1 MVYDLL
7 ILNGH
12 ILDGTGN
19 PWFKADVGLVGDRI
33 EAVGKLVREKAD
45 RRINAEGCIVA
56 PGFIDIHSH
65 SDVPLLVDPRA
76 ESKIHQGV
84 TTEVVGNCGNSA
96 APMNNAVRK
105 YRERYARSAVGDD
118 FQFDWRTMADYLAR
132 LDRQG
137 VAVNVAPLVGH
148 GTVRHNIMGYEAR
161 EPTDSELGRMRR
173 LVDAA
178 MREGA
183 WGISTGL
190 IYPPSVYAKTDEIVE
205 LAKTSARHGGI
216 YASHIRG
223 EGETLLDAVG
233 EAIEVGERS
242 GAPVE
247 IAHFKASGK
256 AYWGKTRESHRL
268 VEEAR
273 ARGVDVTFDQY
284 PYIASSTGLSS
295 VLPHWAHEGGAEKMM
310 ERLRDPA
317 TRKRLEA
324 EGRTDRDWSEIM
336 VVYVKSNQKYIGKRI
351 TEIAEM
357 EGKEPADAAFDLLLA
372 EDTQVQ
378 TVMFGLGEEDVRF
391 VMRSPYMMVG
401 SDGSAVSPKGILGK
415 GQPHPR
421 YYGTFPR
428 VLGHYARDEGIITL
442 QEAVRKMTSAPAQR
456 MGFKDRGLLREG
468 YKADIAVFDPLRVK
482 DEATFTD
489 PHRFASGI
497 PYVLVNGTVVINKGK
512 QTSALPGKTLKKSQ

>member
-19 PWFKADVGLVGDRI
+19 PWFRADVGIVGDGI
-33 EAVGKLVREKAD
+33 EAVGRLGKEKAE
-45 RRINAEGCIVA
+45 RRINAEGHVVA

-65 SDVPLLVDPRA
+65 SDMPLLVEPRA

-84 TTEVVGNCGNSA
+84 TTEVVGNCGGSA
-96 APMNNAVRK
+96 APMNRAVK
-105 YRERYARSAVGDD
+105 AYREKYGRSGVPED
-118 FQFDWRTMADYLAR
+118 FEYDWETMADYLAR

-137 VAVNVAPLVGH
+137 IAVNVAPLVGQ
-148 GTVRHNIMGYEAR
+148 GTVRHNVMGYEAR
-161 EPTDSELGRMRR
+161 EPTDSELRKMRR

-178 MREGA
+178 MRDGA
-183 WGISTGL
+183 WGVSSGL
-190 IYPPSVYAKTDEIVE
+190 IYPPSVYAKTDELVE
-205 LAKTSARHGGI
+205 LAKVSAKHGGL

-223 EGETLLDAVG
+223 EGETLLDAVK
-233 EAIEVGERS
+233 EAIEIGERS
-242 GAPVE
+242 GAPVQ

-256 AYWGKTRESHRL
+256 EFWGRTKESHRL

-310 ERLRDPA
+310 ERLRDPEV
-317 TRKRLEA
+317 RKRLEL
-324 EGRTDRDWSEIM
+324 ERRRDRDWSEIM
-336 VVYVKSNQKYIGKRI
+336 VVYVKKNPKYIGKRI

-357 EGKEPADAAFDLLLA
+357 EGKKPSDAAYDLLLA

-378 TVMFGLGEEDVRF
+378 TVMFGLGEDDVRY

-442 QEAVRKMTSAPAQR
+442 QEAVRKMTSAPAQK
-456 MGFKDRGLLREG
+456 MGFRDRGLLREG
-468 YKADIAVFDPLRVK
+468 YKADIAVFDPLKVK

-497 PYVLVNGTVVINKGK
+497 PYVLVNSTVVISKGK
-512 QTSALPGKTLKKSQ
+512 QTSALPGKTLRKSQ

>member
-1 MVYDLL
+1 LVYDLL

-19 PWFKADVGLVGDRI
+19 PWFRADVGIVGDGI
-33 EAVGKLVREKAD
+33 EAVGRLGKEKAE
-45 RRINAEGCIVA
+45 RRINAEGHVVA

-65 SDVPLLVDPRA
+65 SDMPLLVEPRA

-84 TTEVVGNCGNSA
+84 TTEVVGNCGGSA
-96 APMNNAVRK
+96 APMNRAVK
-105 YRERYARSAVGDD
+105 AYREKYGRSGVPED
-118 FQFDWRTMADYLAR
+118 FEYDWETMADYLAR

-137 VAVNVAPLVGH
+137 IAVNVAPLVGQ
-148 GTVRHNIMGYEAR
+148 GTVRHNVMGYEAR
-161 EPTDSELGRMRR
+161 EPTDSELRKMRR

-178 MREGA
+178 MRDGA
-183 WGISTGL
+183 WGVSSGL
-190 IYPPSVYAKTDEIVE
+190 IYPPSVYAKTDELVE
-205 LAKTSARHGGI
+205 LAKVSAKHGGL

-223 EGETLLDAVG
+223 EGETLLDAVK
-233 EAIEVGERS
+233 EAIEIGERS
-242 GAPVE
+242 GAPVQ

-256 AYWGKTRESHRL
+256 EFWGRTKESHRL

-310 ERLRDPA
+310 ERLRDPEV
-317 TRKRLEA
+317 RKRLEL
-324 EGRTDRDWSEIM
+324 ERRRDRDWSEIM
-336 VVYVKSNQKYIGKRI
+336 VVYVKKNPKYIGKRI

-357 EGKEPADAAFDLLLA
+357 EGKKPSDAAYDLLLA

-378 TVMFGLGEEDVRF
+378 TVMFGLGEDDVRY

-442 QEAVRKMTSAPAQR
+442 QEAVRKMTSAPAQK
-456 MGFKDRGLLREG
+456 MGFRDRGLLREG
-468 YKADIAVFDPLRVK
+468 YKADIAVFDPLKVK

-497 PYVLVNGTVVINKGK
+497 PYVLVNSTVVISKGK
-512 QTSALPGKTLKKSQ
+512 QTSALPGKTLRKSQ

>member
-1 MVYDLL
+1 LVYDLL

-19 PWFKADVGLVGDRI
+19 PWFRADVGIVGDGI
-33 EAVGKLVREKAD
+33 EAVGRLGKEKAE
-45 RRINAEGCIVA
+45 RRINAEGHVVA

-65 SDVPLLVDPRA
+65 SDMPLLVEPRA

-84 TTEVVGNCGNSA
+84 TTEVVGNCGGSA
-96 APMNNAVRK
+96 APMNRAVK
-105 YRERYARSAVGDD
+105 AYREKYGRSGVPED
-118 FQFDWRTMADYLAR
+118 FEYDWETMADYLAR

-137 VAVNVAPLVGH
+137 IAVNVAPLVGQ
-148 GTVRHNIMGYEAR
+148 GTVRHNVMGYEAR
-161 EPTDSELGRMRR
+161 EPTDSELRKMRR

-178 MREGA
+178 MRDGA
-183 WGISTGL
+183 WGVSSGL
-190 IYPPSVYAKTDEIVE
+190 IYPPSVYAKTDELVE
-205 LAKTSARHGGI
+205 LAKVSAKYGGL

-223 EGETLLDAVG
+223 EGETLLDAVK
-233 EAIEVGERS
+233 EAIEIGERS
-242 GAPVE
+242 GAPVQ

-256 AYWGKTRESHRL
+256 EFWGRTKESHRL

-310 ERLRDPA
+310 ERLRDPEV
-317 TRKRLEA
+317 RKRLEL
-324 EGRTDRDWSEIM
+324 ERRRDRDWSEIM
-336 VVYVKSNQKYIGKRI
+336 VVYVKKNPKYIGKRI

-357 EGKEPADAAFDLLLA
+357 EGKKPSDAAYDLLLA

-378 TVMFGLGEEDVRF
+378 TVMFGLGEDDVRY

-442 QEAVRKMTSAPAQR
+442 QEAVRKMTSAPAQK
-456 MGFKDRGLLREG
+456 MGFRDRGLLREG
-468 YKADIAVFDPLRVK
+468 YKADIAVFDPLKVK

-497 PYVLVNGTVVINKGK
+497 PYVLVNGTVVISKGK
-512 QTSALPGKTLKKSQ
+512 QTSALPGKTLRKNL

>member
-12 ILDGTGN
+12 ILDGAGN
-19 PWFKADVGLVGDRI
+19 PWFKADVGIVGDRI
-33 EAVGKLVREKAD
+33 ESVGRLGKEKTE
-45 RRINAEGCIVA
+45 RRINAEGHVVA

-65 SDVPLLVDPRA
+65 SDMPLLVEPRA

-84 TTEVVGNCGNSA
+84 TTEVVGNCGGSA
-96 APMNNAVRK
+96 APMNRAVK
-105 YRERYARSAVGDD
+105 AYREKYGRSGVPED
-118 FQFDWRTMADYLAR
+118 FEYDWETMADYLAR

-137 VAVNVAPLVGH
+137 IAVNVAPLVGQ
-148 GTVRHNIMGYEAR
+148 GTVRHNVMGYEAR
-161 EPTDSELGRMRR
+161 EPTDSELRKMRR

-178 MREGA
+178 MRDGA
-183 WGISTGL
+183 WGVSSGL
-190 IYPPSVYAKTDEIVE
+190 IYPPSVYAKTDELVE
-205 LAKTSARHGGI
+205 LAKVSAKYGGL

-223 EGETLLDAVG
+223 EGETLLDAVK
-233 EAIEVGERS
+233 EAIEIGERS
-242 GAPVE
+242 GAPVQ

-256 AYWGKTRESHRL
+256 EFWGRTKESHRL

-310 ERLRDPA
+310 ERLRDPEV
-317 TRKRLEA
+317 RKRLEL
-324 EGRTDRDWSEIM
+324 ERRRDRDWSEIM
-336 VVYVKSNQKYIGKRI
+336 VVYVKKNPKYIGKRI

-357 EGKEPADAAFDLLLA
+357 EGKKPSDAAYDLLLA

-378 TVMFGLGEEDVRF
+378 TVMFGLGEDDVRY

-442 QEAVRKMTSAPAQR
+442 QEAVRKMTSAPAQK
-456 MGFKDRGLLREG
+456 MGFRDRGLLREG
-468 YKADIAVFDPLRVK
+468 YKADIAVFDPLKVK

-497 PYVLVNGTVVINKGK
+497 PYVLVNGTVVISKGK
-512 QTSALPGKTLKKSQ
+512 QTSALPGKTLRKNL